1 VSELADEPS
10 EQVAG
15 RSRTYLDAGSTEP
28 LRPVARDTLLA
39 ALDQGWADPL
49 RLHSE
54 ARRARMMYDNAREAV
69 AAVLGCRPD
78 EVSFTSSGT
87 TAVHTGL
94 VGLLRRPGV
103 RLLHSA
109 VEHSSVL
116 HVARQH
122 AGGGGAV
129 VPLEVARD
137 GSLDPTVLVA
147 ALDAALDEGDG
158 GDSGDGGDG
167 DGGRDQVVA
176 VQAANLESGAV
187 HPADE
192 IAEACAAAGA
202 RWFVDAAAIVGR
214 VPMPSGWSVAAASAH
229 KWGGPAGVGVL
240 AIRRGARWRA
250 HGVADERL
258 DPRSPGYEN
267 VPAAVAAA
275 AALQEM
281 WSDAA
286 DRAAR
291 QRALRDRL
299 RARIATIPDVE
310 LIGPEDA
317 GLPHVVAASF
327 LYVDGEVLVT
337 ELDRRGFAVASG
349 SACTASSLEPSHV
362 LAAMG
367 VLTHGN
373 VRVSLTADSAERD
386 VDAFADALADVV
398 ATTRERLGPL

>member
-1 VSELADEPS
+1 VKDAPSQATDE
-10 EQVAG
+10 VDG
-15 RSRTYLDAGSTEP
+15 RPRTYLDAGSTEP

-39 ALDQGWADPL
+39 TLDQGWADPL

-54 ARRARMMYDNAREAV
+54 ARRARLLYDNAREVV
-69 AAVLGCRPD
+69 AAELGCRPD

-94 VGLLRRPGV
+94 VGMLRRPNV

-116 HVARQH
+116 QVARRH
-122 AGGGGAV
+122 AGVGGEA
-129 VPLEVARD
+129 VPLGVHRD
-137 GSLDPTVLVA
+137 GRLDVA
-147 ALDAALDEGDG
+147 GLTTTLRAG
-158 GDSGDGGDG
+158 GPG
-167 DGGRDQVVA
+167 QVVA

-187 HPADE
+187 HPVADVAAAC
-192 IAEACAAAGA
+192 AEAEA
-202 RWFVDAAAIVGR
+202 RWFVDAAAVLGR
-214 VPMPSGWSVAAASAH
+214 APMPSGWSAAAASAH

-240 AIRRGARWRA
+240 AIRRDARWRT
-250 HGVADERL
+250 HGVADERI
-258 DPRSPGYEN
+258 DPRSPGFEN
-267 VPAAVAAA
+267 VPAVLAAA
-275 AALQEM
+275 AALREM
-281 WSDAA
+281 AADAA
-286 DRAAR
+286 DRAKR
-291 QRALRDRL
+291 QRALCDRL
-299 RARIATIPDVE
+299 RARISDSISDVE
-310 LIGPEDA
+310 LIGPETDR
-317 GLPHVVAASF
+317 LPHVVAASF

-373 VRVSLTADSAERD
+373 VRVSLTVDSTEAE

-398 ATTRERLGPL
+398 ERTRERLGRL

>member
-1 VSELADEPS
+1 VTDAPDAHPEAPEAP
-10 EQVAG
+10 A
-15 RSRTYLDAGSTEP
+15 RTYLDAGSSEP
-28 LRPVARDTLLA
+28 LRPVARDTLVT

-54 ARRARMMYDNAREAV
+54 ARRARMMYDNAREVV
-69 AAVLGCRPD
+69 AAELGCRAD

-87 TAVHTGL
+87 AAVHTGL
-94 VGLLRRPGV
+94 SGLLRRREV

-116 HVARQH
+116 HVALRH
-122 AGGGGAV
+122 AADGGACAGLGV
-129 VPLEVARD
+129 HRD
-137 GSLDPTVLVA
+137 GRLDLA
-147 ALDAALDEGDG
+147 ALTAALPTEGDG
-158 GDSGDGGDG
+158 D
-167 DGGRDQVVA
+167 RVVA

-187 HPADE
+187 HPLEE
-192 IAEACAAAGA
+192 IAAACADAGVP
-202 RWFVDAAAIVGR
+202 WFVDAAAVVGR
-214 VPMPSGWSVAAASAH
+214 LPMPAGWSVAAASAH

-240 AIRRGARWRA
+240 AVRRGTRWRQR
-250 HGVADERL
+250 GVADERL

-267 VPAAVAAA
+267 VPAFIAAA

-281 WSDAA
+281 SADATG
-286 DRAAR
+286 RAKR
-291 QRALRDRL
+291 QRALADRL
-299 RARIATIPDVE
+299 RERIATIPDVE
-310 LIGPEDA
+310 LIGPA
-317 GLPHVVAASF
+317 QQRLPHVVAASF

-373 VRVSLTADSAERD
+373 VRVSLAVDTAEAEL
-386 VDAFADALADVV
+386 DAFAAALTDVV
-398 ATTRERLGPL
+398 AQTRERLGPL

>member
-1 VSELADEPS
+1 VTDAPGAGPEPP
-10 EQVAG
+10 EAPA
-15 RSRTYLDAGSTEP
+15 RTYLDAGSSEP
-28 LRPVARDTLLA
+28 LRPVARDTLVA

-54 ARRARMMYDNAREAV
+54 ARRARMMYDNAREVV
-69 AAVLGCRPD
+69 AAELSCRAD

-87 TAVHTGL
+87 AAVHTGL
-94 VGLLRRPGV
+94 SGLLRRREV

-116 HVARQH
+116 HVAQRH
-122 AGGGGAV
+122 SADGGACTGLGV
-129 VPLEVARD
+129 QRD
-137 GSLDPTVLVA
+137 GRLDMATLTA
-147 ALDAALDEGDG
+147 ALAAEGDG
-158 GDSGDGGDG
+158 D
-167 DGGRDQVVA
+167 RVVA

-187 HPADE
+187 QPIE
-192 IAEACAAAGA
+192 GIAAACADAGA
-202 RWFVDAAAIVGR
+202 PWFVDAAAVVGR
-214 VPMPSGWSVAAASAH
+214 LPMPAGWSVAAASAH

-240 AIRRGARWRA
+240 AVRRGTRWRPP
-250 HGVADERL
+250 GVADERL

-267 VPAAVAAA
+267 VPAFLAAA

-281 WSDAA
+281 SADATE
-286 DRAAR
+286 RAKR
-291 QRALRDRL
+291 QRLLADRL
-299 RARIATIPDVE
+299 RERIATIPDVE
-310 LIGPEDA
+310 LIGPAEQR
-317 GLPHVVAASF
+317 LPHVVAASF

-373 VRVSLTADSAERD
+373 VRVSLTVGTTEAEL
-386 VDAFADALADVV
+386 DAFGAALTDVV
-398 ATTRERLGPL
+398 AQTRERLGSL